1 MENRMR
7 STEEVDSSLW
17 EHDIYHILH
26 FSPRLWSVERAWT
39 GMYCFPFS
47 LILLDSKLQWL
58 LSDTLCLFDSV
69 INSTWF
75 LRTSII
81 LFLTGIEEFKVKLF
95 KVRYNLIHLP
105 LLCVYLSRQVPLKN
119 YYPGYTGGADVYK
132 AARYILWRF
141 MQTNRASLNVYPQ

>member
-1 MENRMR
+1 
-7 STEEVDSSLW
+7 
-17 EHDIYHILH
+17 
-26 FSPRLWSVERAWT
+26 
-39 GMYCFPFS
+39 MYCFPFS

-58 LSDTLCLFDSV
+58 LSDTLCLFDSI